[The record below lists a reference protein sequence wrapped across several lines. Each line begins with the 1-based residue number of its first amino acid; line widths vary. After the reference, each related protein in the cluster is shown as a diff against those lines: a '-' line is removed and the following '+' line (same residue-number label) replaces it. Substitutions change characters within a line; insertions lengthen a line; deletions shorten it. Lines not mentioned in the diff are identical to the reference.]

1 MNKNTKMAKHILEVK
16 NRKMKYRT
24 IVLTVALLVLIPG
37 IVYAS
42 HEPEPVPIE
51 EQPCV
56 FTSYI
61 DRSVRTFTERIQVW
75 GYVHPNCD
83 SYELWDSYK
92 VHIKVV
98 NMEGEVVEDDW
109 IPKARDSVDE
119 EDRPT
124 LYEFDAIIQ
133 EVGLRLAKDS
143 MNETNHKVYPNM
155 YYVEIPQLNSI
166 HFELMRVYAVEA
178 SYGNMTVSHN
188 FVIIE

>member
-1 MNKNTKMAKHILEVK
+1 
-16 NRKMKYRT
+16 MKYGT

-51 EQPCV
+51 EQPCE

-61 DRSVRTFTERIQVW
+61 DRSVRTFTEKIQVW

-83 SYELWDSYK
+83 TPELWNSYK
-92 VHIKVV
+92 VNIKVV
-98 NMEGEVVEDDW
+98 TADGEVVKDDW
-109 IPKARDSVDE
+109 IPKARASVEE
-119 EDRPT
+119 EDRPS

-143 MNETNHKVYPNM
+143 MTGKNHKVYPGM
-155 YYVEIPQLNSI
+155 YYVEIPQLNSV
-166 HFELMRVYAVEA
+166 HFDLMRVYYVET
-178 SYGNMTVSHN
+178 SYGNMTVSHD
-188 FVIIE
+188 FIIVQ